1 MLILVSGGAAS
12 GKSEYAEQL
21 ALQCPGNQRF
31 YLATMEVWD
40 DESRRRVARH
50 RELRRGKGFSTLE
63 APRDLDQVTI
73 PPQSCV
79 LLECLS
85 NLVANELFGPNGR
98 EDALSRLTAGL
109 DGLIRQSESLVVVTN
124 ELFSDGITYPPE
136 TQEYLHILSDLNR
149 RLAQQAQQVY
159 EVVCG
164 IPICW
169 KGASA

>member
-1 MLILVSGGAAS
+1 
-12 GKSEYAEQL
+12 
-21 ALQCPGNQRF
+21 
-31 YLATMEVWD
+31 
-40 DESRRRVARH
+40 
-50 RELRRGKGFSTLE
+50 
-63 APRDLDQVTI
+63 
-73 PPQSCV
+73 
-79 LLECLS
+79 
-85 NLVANELFGPNGR
+85 VANELFGPNGR
-98 EDALSRLTAGL
+98 KDALSRLTAGL

-136 TQEYLHILSDLNR
+136 TQEYLHILSDLNC